1 MLAAVAATLALAAVA
16 RADMRIAVVDM
27 QRALNECDAGKKAKD
42 QVKAKFE
49 KSQDQ
54 LRKQREDIDRMKED
68 YDRKALVLKD
78 EERRNL
84 EKDLENRSLDFKRRY
99 EDFQRDLKRTDAELT
114 SGIVEELYEIVRD
127 YGAKN
132 GYALVLE
139 ASSGAL
145 LYNDKAS
152 DITEEIVK
160 LHNAS
165 PHKDGG
171 GRRGKDK
178 EKVYTARMTIEGQ
191 VPRDQYDLITQL
203 KNKIN
208 KDPYCSASL
217 EIVKN
222 PNPTDQKRG
231 LTEQFMI
238 RVDIAHRSPMAYIE
252 QIDPKQLPQRPPA
265 RLIPDDDPD
274 IAEPDQD

>member
-1 MLAAVAATLALAAVA
+1 MQNRTMDHLSGRREGRRRPIATCVLAGVAGLFLARATVA
-16 RADMRIAVVDM
+16 RAEMRIAVVDM

-54 LRKQREDIDRMKED
+54 LRRQREDLDKMKED

-84 EKDLENRSLDFKRRY
+84 EKDLENRGLEFKRKY

-114 SGIVEELYEIVRD
+114 SSIVEELYGIVRD
-127 YGAKN
+127 YGQRN
-132 GYALVLE
+132 NYSLVLE

-145 LYNDKAS
+145 LYNDKAV
-152 DITEEIVK
+152 DITDEIVK

-178 EKVYTARMTIEGQ
+178 E
-191 VPRDQYDLITQL
+191 
-203 KNKIN
+203 
-208 KDPYCSASL
+208 
-217 EIVKN
+217 
-222 PNPTDQKRG
+222 
-231 LTEQFMI
+231 
-238 RVDIAHRSPMAYIE
+238 
-252 QIDPKQLPQRPPA
+252 
-265 RLIPDDDPD
+265 
-274 IAEPDQD
+274 

>member
-1 MLAAVAATLALAAVA
+1 MAGRIGRVTLAVTGALLVLGTAA
-16 RADMRIAVVDM
+16 RAEVRIAVVDM
-27 QRALNECDAGKKAKD
+27 QRALNECEAGRKAKD

-68 YDRKALVLKD
+68 YDRKALVLKED
-78 EERRNL
+78 ERRNL

-114 SGIVEELYEIVRD
+114 SSIVEELYQIVRD
-127 YGAKN
+127 FGAKN

-145 LYNDKAS
+145 LYNDKAA
-152 DITEEIVK
+152 DITDEIVK

-171 GRRGKDK
+171 ARRAKDKDK
-178 EKVYTARMTIEGQ
+178 EKE
-191 VPRDQYDLITQL
+191 
-203 KNKIN
+203 
-208 KDPYCSASL
+208 
-217 EIVKN
+217 
-222 PNPTDQKRG
+222 
-231 LTEQFMI
+231 
-238 RVDIAHRSPMAYIE
+238 
-252 QIDPKQLPQRPPA
+252 
-265 RLIPDDDPD
+265 
-274 IAEPDQD
+274 